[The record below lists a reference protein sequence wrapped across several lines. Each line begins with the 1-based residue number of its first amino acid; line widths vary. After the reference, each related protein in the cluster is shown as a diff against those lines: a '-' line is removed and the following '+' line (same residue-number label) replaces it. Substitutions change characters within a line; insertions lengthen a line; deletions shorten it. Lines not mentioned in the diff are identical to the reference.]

1 MHGEGRSPTNERV
14 ERRGWWARG
23 QSKSERTCITQNYD
37 PQAMRDYQRGSLNS
51 TSGMQ
56 VYEVPVRAVP
66 YVPDASIITS
76 LSMLVSMVRERVSQG
91 DVTAPQAMLSEPEA
105 GFT

>member
-1 MHGEGRSPTNERV
+1 M
-14 ERRGWWARG
+14 
-23 QSKSERTCITQNYD
+23 SEHETHFGIVWMQ
-37 PQAMRDYQRGSLNS
+37 S

-56 VYEVPVRAVP
+56 VYEVPVRAVS
-66 YVPDASIITS
+66 YVPVARIITS